1 MIRRSSLGTEAR
13 IEQLRKLREEAL
25 HAGSRRA
32 VDRQHEQGKL
42 TARER
47 IAAML
52 DKGSFQEMDMFVRHQ
67 ATGFGIEAKRPP
79 GDAVIT
85 GYGTVDGRTVFVY
98 AEDFTV
104 YGGSLGKAVAD
115 KICKLMD
122 LAMEVGAPI
131 VGLKDSGGARIQE
144 GVSSLDGYGRIF
156 ERNVRAS
163 GVIPQI
169 SVIMGPCAGGA
180 VYSPAITDFIIQVD
194 QSSHMFITG
203 PDVIKAV
210 TGEEVS
216 FEELGGAFT
225 HASLSG
231 VTHLV
236 FPTGKDA
243 LDAVRYMLSFLP
255 QNNLELPPYF
265 PPLDSRD
272 RIDDALDGII
282 PDSSN
287 QPYDMVHVLEKVV
300 DDGEFFQIHEHWAR
314 NLIVGFARLDGNS
327 VGIVANQPAML
338 AGTLDISASEKGARF
353 VRFCD
358 SFNIPLITFVD
369 VPGFMPGVD
378 QEHGG
383 IIRHGAKLLY
393 AYCEATVPRVTVIV
407 RKAYGGAYLVMNA
420 RGIRADLVFAWPSA
434 EIAVMGAQGA
444 VNVIFRRELQEAE
457 HVDERRAEL
466 ITDYESTFNNPYKA
480 AELGLVDE
488 VIEPRETRTKLI
500 RALEMLRTKRE
511 HMPQKK
517 HGNIPL

>member
-1 MIRRSSLGTEAR
+1 MGTKRR
-13 IEQLRKLREEAL
+13 IEELRELRDQAM

-32 VDRQHEQGKL
+32 VERQHDKGKL

-47 IAAML
+47 IEL
-52 DKGSFQEMDMFVRHQ
+52 LVDKDSFQEVDQMVRHQ
-67 ATGFGIEAKRPP
+67 SRGFGIEDERPP
-79 GDAVIT
+79 GDAVVT
-85 GYGTVDGRTVFVY
+85 GYGTIEGRPVFVF

-104 YGGSLGKAVAD
+104 FGGSLGKAVAD
-115 KICKLMD
+115 KICKLLDM
-122 LAMEVGAPI
+122 AMKVGAPVI
-131 VGLKDSGGARIQE
+131 GLKDSGGARIQE

-180 VYSPAITDFIIQVD
+180 VYSPAITDFVVQVEGTA
-194 QSSHMFITG
+194 HLFITG
-203 PDVIKAV
+203 PEVIKTV

-216 FEELGGAFT
+216 MDELGGTEAHGAT
-225 HASLSG
+225 SG
-231 VTHLV
+231 VTHFV
-236 FPTGKDA
+236 AADEEEA
-243 LDAVRYMLSFLP
+243 LDLVRNIVSFLP
-255 QNNLELPPYF
+255 QNNMETPPYY
-265 PPLDSRD
+265 PPLDRAD
-272 RIDDALDGII
+272 RMDDDLDTVI
-282 PDSSN
+282 PDSAN
-287 QPYDMVHVLEKVV
+287 QPYDMVTVIEAVV
-300 DDGEFFQIHEHWAR
+300 DDGDFLQVHETFAT
-314 NLIVGFARLDGNS
+314 NLVVGFARIEGHT
-327 VGIVANQPAML
+327 VGIVGNQPSAY

-358 SFNIPLITFVD
+358 AFSIPLITFVD
-369 VPGFMPGVD
+369 VPGFLPGVA

-393 AYCEATVPRVTVIV
+393 AYCEATVPRITVIT

-444 VNVIFRRELQEAE
+444 VNIIHRRTLADADDVE
-457 HVDERRAEL
+457 VRRSEL
-466 ITDYESTFNNPYKA
+466 IAEYEDQFNNPYRA

-488 VIEPRETRTKLI
+488 VIEPRQTRPKLI
-500 RALEMLRTKRE
+500 AALRVLRSKRE
-511 HMPQKK
+511 ALPSKK

>member
-1 MIRRSSLGTEAR
+1 MGTEAR

-25 HAGSRRA
+25 HSGSRRA

-47 IAAML
+47 IAHLL
-52 DKGSFQEMDMFVRHQ
+52 DKGSFQEMDMLVRHQ
-67 ATGFGIEAKRPP
+67 ASGFGIEQKRPP
-79 GDAVIT
+79 GDAVVT

-104 YGGSLGKAVAD
+104 FGGSLGRAVAD

-131 VGLKDSGGARIQE
+131 IGLKDSGGARIQE
-144 GVSSLDGYGRIF
+144 GVASLDGYGRIF

-180 VYSPAITDFIIQVD
+180 VYSPAITDFVIQVD
-194 QSSHMFITG
+194 KSSHMFITG

-210 TGEEVS
+210 SGEEVS
-216 FEELGGAFT
+216 FEELGGALT
-225 HASLSG
+225 HASTSG
-231 VTHLV
+231 VTHFV
-236 FPTGKDA
+236 FQDGVSA
-243 LDAVRYMLSFLP
+243 LDGVRYMLSFLP
-255 QNNLELPPYF
+255 QNNLEMPPYF
-265 PPLDSRD
+265 PPVDSRD
-272 RIDDALDGII
+272 RIEDALDTLI

-287 QPYDMVHVLEKVV
+287 QPYDMASLIELVV
-300 DDGEFFQIHEHWAR
+300 DDGEFFQVHEHWAR
-314 NLIVGFARLDGNS
+314 NLIVGFARLDGHA
-327 VGIVANQPAML
+327 VGIVANQPAIL
-338 AGTLDISASEKGARF
+338 AGTLDIKASEKGARF

-358 SFNIPLITFVD
+358 SFNIPIITFVD
-369 VPGFMPGVD
+369 VPGFLPGVD

-393 AYCEATVPRVTVIV
+393 AYCEATIPRMTVIV

-420 RGIRADLVFAWPSA
+420 RGIRADMVFAWPSA
-434 EIAVMGAQGA
+434 EIAVMGAPGA
-444 VNVIFRRELQEAE
+444 VNVIFRREIQEATSE
-457 HVDERRAEL
+457 EEKRSEL
-466 ITDYESTFNNPYKA
+466 IEDYEEKFNNPYRA

-488 VIEPRETRTKLI
+488 VIEPRETRVKLI

-511 HMPQKK
+511 HLPQKK

>member
-1 MIRRSSLGTEAR
+1 MGTEAR
-13 IEQLRKLREEAL
+13 IEQLRKLRAEARN
-25 HAGSRRA
+25 AGSRRA
-32 VDRQHEQGKL
+32 IDRQHEQGKL

-47 IAAML
+47 IDHLL
-52 DKGSFQEMDMFVRHQ
+52 DKGSFQEIDMLVRHQ
-67 ATGFGIEAKRPP
+67 SLGFGIEQKRPP
-79 GDAVIT
+79 GDAVVT
-85 GYGTVDGRTVFVY
+85 GYGTIDGRTVFVF

-104 YGGSLGKAVAD
+104 FGGSLGRAVAD

-180 VYSPAITDFIIQVD
+180 VYSPAMTDFVLQVD
-194 QSSHMFITG
+194 KASHMFITG

-210 TGEEVS
+210 TSEEVS
-216 FEELGGAFT
+216 MEDLGGAYT
-225 HASLSG
+225 HATISG
-231 VTHLV
+231 VTHFV
-236 FPTGKDA
+236 FPDGVAA

-265 PPLDSRD
+265 APTDSRD
-272 RIDDALDGII
+272 RIEDSLDAII

-287 QPYDMVHVLEKVV
+287 QPYDMVTLIEAVV
-300 DDGEFFQIHEHWAR
+300 DDTEFFQVHEHWAR
-314 NLIVGFARLDGNS
+314 NLVVGFGRLDGHA
-327 VGIVANQPAML
+327 VGIVANQPAHL
-338 AGTLDISASEKGARF
+338 AGTLDIEASEKGARF

-358 SFNIPLITFVD
+358 SFNIPLVVFVD
-369 VPGFMPGVD
+369 VPGFLPGVA

-393 AYCEATVPRVTVIV
+393 AFCETTVPRVSVIT

-444 VNVIFRRELQEAE
+444 VNVIFRRELQEAP
-457 HVDERRAEL
+457 DPQQRRSEL
-466 ITDYESTFNNPYKA
+466 ISDYEERFNNPYRA

-488 VIEPRETRTKLI
+488 VIEPRETRAKLI
-500 RALEMLRTKRE
+500 RGLDMLRTKRE
-511 HMPQKK
+511 HLPQKK